1 MQRGRAAFVPR
12 LRAVP
17 AIAAL
22 VADDMG
28 RGAAMPDAGRPAGFR
43 HVPPAG
49 FPELQISGAAGLV
62 AVKPLLQRRGGSR
75 LG

>member
-1 MQRGRAAFVPR
+1 
-12 LRAVP
+12 
-17 AIAAL
+17 
-22 VADDMG
+22 
-28 RGAAMPDAGRPAGFR
+28 MPDAGRPAGFR